1 MTAAAD
7 SAEIAPA
14 KRTPVKRT
22 ATGKGRQAVDAALQS
37 WRTDDELRR
46 ARTVAL
52 GIATD
57 VARDRANVSGT
68 HPGADAIL
76 VTAGEYFDFIWN
88 GGKP

>member
-1 MTAAAD
+1 VTAA
-7 SAEIAPA
+7 
-14 KRTPVKRT
+14 KRT
-22 ATGKGRQAVDAALQS
+22 ATGKGLAAVDAALQS

-57 VARDRANVSGT
+57 VARDRAHASGT

-76 VTAGEYFDFIWN
+76 ATAGEYFDFNWN
-88 GGKP
+88 GPDA